1 MAKDDNDGFRT
12 GIFADP
18 DKALLAFLQTLFSV
32 AIIFALLLLLSRSKV
47 SIDPKSVG
55 LASLPVLL
63 WLLYSGKI
71 TGFKAF
77 GVELQAAIRDASA
90 KSVDDSSAF
99 TPFAPEDYQVLEVSG
114 KESIKEIPNLIR
126 RRVGVLSFE
135 VGKQN
140 YYDEYA
146 ISEYLKHLTGYG
158 HLRQV
163 LFQAH
168 DGTFLGMAPAKAL
181 TAFTDTNIA
190 NSAEQSVGLSGS
202 TRIKAMVE
210 SGVLGWLP
218 GLVGPQHA
226 LQVSDSKAVAIARF
240 AKLDAEDLPVLNAA
254 SQFAGTINRGRLN
267 SSLLASILAA
277 AKS

>member
-1 MAKDDNDGFRT
+1 MKMAKDDNDGFRT

-163 LFQAH
+163 LFQAP

-181 TAFTDTNIA
+181 TAFADTNIA
-190 NSAEQSVGLSGS
+190 NSTEL
-202 TRIKAMVE
+202 KAMVE